1 MKWEPYVV
9 IISYDHFL
17 WGGELFQTVNW
28 KTSRQDL
35 GMMKRKAVTAAM
47 LMFIIDPMM
56 LCSLCQR
63 DLPDVNDCN
72 ASKNGVNTSSVRSK

>member
-1 MKWEPYVV
+1 MKWEPYAV

-28 KTSRQDL
+28 KTLLQDL
-35 GMMKRKAVTAAM
+35 EMKKCKAVTVAM

-56 LCSLCQR
+56 L
-63 DLPDVNDCN
+63 
-72 ASKNGVNTSSVRSK
+72 